1 VNPTT
6 TQIISQNNIVI
17 LYLSI
22 FTPHSQIIW
31 QKLNTN
37 VRNRS
42 ESMGDIFKIIG
53 DLGFPVA
60 AALAGGYFVYLT
72 IKLLLQGVLGS
83 VKGMAGIITA
93 LDNRV
98 KTMNHDVV
106 RIDTIV
112 SNALGLR
119 PDVDRIARADGKN
132 DARRD

>member
-1 VNPTT
+1 MN
-6 TQIISQNNIVI
+6 
-17 LYLSI
+17 
-22 FTPHSQIIW
+22 
-31 QKLNTN
+31 
-37 VRNRS
+37 
-42 ESMGDIFKIIG
+42 EIFKVIG

-60 AALAGGYFVYLT
+60 MALAGGYFVYLT
-72 IKLLLQGVLGS
+72 IKLLLAGVLGS
-83 VKGMAGIITA
+83 IRGMAGIITA

-119 PDVDRIARADGKN
+119 PDVDRIARADGKS